1 MKGLSFYEVDV
12 SAENFYLCFPINKE
26 YTIMKL
32 SDKWFTALSEND
44 NGDLV
49 AIYGRDELTEFMQSG
64 KLKERVE
71 ITWKYTPAEQ
81 GMPSDAEAER
91 MEAVEVALR
100 KAMEKDKLAIQTSV
114 YTGGGEKIWVYYTR
128 TVRVFGERLNEAL
141 KDFEQLP
148 ITIYTELDPEWEEY
162 RDMYEM
168 KQWAVDE

>member
-1 MKGLSFYEVDV
+1 
-12 SAENFYLCFPINKE
+12 
-26 YTIMKL
+26 MKL

-71 ITWKYTPAEQ
+71 ITWKYIPAEQ

-100 KAMEKDKLAIQTSV
+100 KAMEKTSWRSRPV
-114 YTGGGEKIWVYYTR
+114 FIPVVEKRSGFIIR
-128 TVRVFGERLNEAL
+128 
-141 KDFEQLP
+141 
-148 ITIYTELDPEWEEY
+148 ELSGCL
-162 RDMYEM
+162 
-168 KQWAVDE
+168 VNG